1 MGHAAARPTLAL
13 TAGPWMWGPKL
24 DVMAFAGAAAVALAL
39 VALAPRLAPDD
50 EGGAWAFLV
59 LVIAVDVA
67 HVYSTLFRTYF
78 DRRELK
84 RRPLLY
90 TAIPLAALL
99 LLSGVSLMAPER
111 LWTLLAY
118 LALTHFVR
126 QQVGWVAIYRARAV
140 SAGLPYRASERVL
153 DDLTVY
159 AATLYP
165 VLYWHAHLPR
175 RFEWFVPGDF
185 LPVADGLWL
194 RAAFVGYLALLL
206 LYSVNAIRRA
216 LLYRSVE
223 LGKHLVVISTA
234 LTWYVGIVATN
245 GDFSFT
251 AANVVTHGAPYF
263 VLLFMYAKRRALV
276 SAGLVRSIIS
286 KGVLG
291 FVGVLVALAFFEE
304 LLWDRLVWHT
314 HEALFGF
321 LPPFELSELGLKL
334 VTPLLMVPQATHY
347 VLDAVLWRRGE
358 TSAAQAHAMGFDQ
371 TSTH

>member
-1 MGHAAARPTLAL
+1 
-13 TAGPWMWGPKL
+13 MWGPAL
-24 DVMAFAGAAAVALAL
+24 DISAFAGAAAVALTF
-39 VALAPRLAPDD
+39 VALAPWLAPND

-59 LVIAVDVA
+59 FVIGIDVA

-78 DRRELK
+78 DLSELK
-84 RRPLLY
+84 RRPRLY
-90 TAIPLAALL
+90 ALAPLGALL
-99 LLSGVSLMAPER
+99 VLVGVSVLAPER
-111 LWTLLAY
+111 LWTVLAY
-118 LALTHFVR
+118 LALLHFIR

-140 SAGLPYRASERVL
+140 SAGLPYHVRERIL

-165 VLYWHAHLPR
+165 VLHWHAHLPR

-185 LPVADGLWL
+185 VAVADGAWL
-194 RAAFVGYLALLL
+194 QGAFIGYLALLV
-206 LYSVNAIRRA
+206 LYCVNAVRRA
-216 LLYRSVE
+216 FRHRSIE
-223 LGKHLVVISTA
+223 LGKHLVVTSTA

-245 GDFSFT
+245 GDFTFT

-276 SAGLVRSIIS
+276 SAGLVRSIVG

-291 FVGVLVALAFFEE
+291 FLAVLVALAFLEE

-321 LPPFELSELGLKL
+321 LPPFELSEIGLKL
-334 VTPLLMVPQATHY
+334 VVPLLMVPQATHY
-347 VLDAVLWRRGE
+347 ILDAVLWRRGE
-358 TSAAQAHAMGFDQ
+358 TSAAQAHAMGFAR
-371 TSTH
+371 STLQ